1 MTVVLPLAVDTLL
14 VTTEQVGYWEDVR
27 RRFFRNKLAI
37 AALTILLL
45 LVLLAIIG
53 PLVAKGD
60 YTSGRVGYELKR
72 PGDHRW
78 ILGTDSLGRD
88 FFKRIVRGIGI
99 SLSLAAGVTI
109 ATTLLGMVLGGLAG
123 YLGGFF
129 DTVVSRIIDAVYAI
143 PYVLIGISLIAIFG
157 RSFWTLLGAL
167 VAVGWL
173 STARLFRAAVLQI
186 RGQDFIEA
194 ARATGADT
202 KRILLNHVVPNA
214 LPPVIVSIAFTIAG
228 SILSE
233 SIYSFLAIGFTEPR
247 PALGVMLLDAKK
259 SGFEVAP
266 HILFVPATV
275 LVLLTLSIAIIG
287 DALRDALDPKLRGT
301 S

>member
-1 MTVVLPLAVDTLL
+1 MTAVLPLAVDAEL
-14 VTTEQVGYWEDVR
+14 VTTDQVGYWEDVR

-37 AALTILLL
+37 AALAVLVLLL
-45 LVLLAIIG
+45 LLAIIG
-53 PLVAKGD
+53 PIVAKGD

-99 SLSLAAGVTI
+99 SLTLAACVTI

-129 DTVVSRIIDAVYAI
+129 DTAVSRTIDAVYAI

-157 RSFWTLLGAL
+157 RSFWTVLGAL

-186 RGQDFIEA
+186 RNQDFIEA

-287 DALRDALDPKLRGT
+287 DALRDALDPKLRGA

>member
-1 MTVVLPLAVDTLL
+1 MTAVLPLGVDAVL
-14 VTTEQVGYWEDVR
+14 VTTEQIGYWEDVR

-37 AALTILLL
+37 GALTVLVLLI
-45 LVLLAIIG
+45 LLAIIG
-53 PLVAKGD
+53 PIVARGD
-60 YTSGRVGYELKR
+60 YTTGRLGYELKR

-88 FFKRIVRGIGI
+88 MFKRVVRGIGI

-109 ATTLLGMVLGGLAG
+109 ATTLLGMILGGLAG
-123 YLGGFF
+123 YLGGIF
-129 DTVVSRIIDAVYAI
+129 DTVVSRFIDAVYAI
-143 PYVLIGISLIAIFG
+143 PYVLIGISIIAIFG
-157 RSFWTLLGAL
+157 RSFWTLLGSL

-214 LPPVIVSIAFTIAG
+214 LPPVIVSIAFSIAG
-228 SILSE
+228 SILAE

-247 PALGVMLLDAKK
+247 PALGVMLLDARK
-259 SGFEVAP
+259 SGFEVSP
-266 HILFVPATV
+266 HILFVPAVV
-275 LVLLTLSIAIIG
+275 LILLTLSIAIIG
-287 DALRDALDPKLRGT
+287 DALRDALDPKLRGAG
-301 S
+301 

>member
-1 MTVVLPLAVDTLL
+1 MTAVLPLGVETVL
-14 VTTEQVGYWEDVR
+14 VTTEQIGYWEDVR

-37 AALTILLL
+37 AALTV
-45 LVLLAIIG
+45 LVLLILLAILG
-53 PLVAKGD
+53 PIIARGD
-60 YTSGRVGYELKR
+60 YTTGRLGYELKR

-78 ILGTDSLGRD
+78 IFGTDGLGRD
-88 FFKRIVRGIGI
+88 MFKRVVRGIGI
-99 SLSLAAGVTI
+99 SLSLAAGVTV

-123 YLGGFF
+123 YIGGFF
-129 DTVVSRIIDAVYAI
+129 DTVVSRTIDAVYAI
-143 PYVLIGISLIAIFG
+143 PYVLIGIAIISIFG
-157 RSFWTLLGAL
+157 RSFWTLLGSL

-202 KRILLNHVVPNA
+202 RRILLNHVVPNA
-214 LPPVIVSIAFTIAG
+214 LPPVIVSIAFSIAG
-228 SILSE
+228 SILAE

-247 PALGVMLLDAKK
+247 PALGVMLLDARK
-259 SGFEVAP
+259 SGFEVSP

-275 LVLLTLSIAIIG
+275 LILLTLSIAIIG
-287 DALRDALDPKLRGT
+287 DALRDALDPKLRGAG
-301 S
+301 